1 MRILFTLF
9 LSVIILSAFAQKK
22 KQNAFPFG
30 YIHQLPIGDL
40 AERFGDNSSIG
51 CSFFT
56 EKGNNLFYEIQG
68 NYLFGNNVKDSTIF
82 DNLAT
87 STGAIIGAD
96 GQYANINL
104 MERGFDV
111 HLMLGYAFHT
121 NESDLSGFYLSGG
134 IGFLQHQI
142 FIDTKNQNVPQLD
155 EEYKKGYD
163 RLTSGVSTKWEAS
176 YKYYSPNGK
185 FQMYTGINMTL
196 AYTKNR
202 RPYLF
207 DQMEYSPTEMSL
219 DKLLGVNIGIIIPI
233 HRRNEEKFHYY

>member
-1 MRILFTLF
+1 
-9 LSVIILSAFAQKK
+9 
-22 KQNAFPFG
+22 
-30 YIHQLPIGDL
+30 
-40 AERFGDNSSIG
+40 
-51 CSFFT
+51 
-56 EKGNNLFYEIQG
+56 
-68 NYLFGNNVKDSTIF
+68 
-82 DNLAT
+82 
-87 STGAIIGAD
+87 
-96 GQYANINL
+96 
-104 MERGFDV
+104 
-111 HLMLGYAFHT
+111 MLGYAFHT

-185 FQMYTGINMTL
+185 FQMYSGINMTL

-207 DQMEYSPTEMSL
+207 NQMEYSPTEMSL